1 MHPYFLIH
9 LLADGQLH
17 SGTELAQ
24 RLGVTRTAVWKQ
36 LRRLEEIGVEIESVR
51 GKGYR
56 LAEPLDLLSR
66 ESIENALSCHSPHP
80 ELILEPVVESTNAV
94 LMGLASC
101 AGRPRICLAEQ
112 QLQGRGR
119 RGRRWFSPFA
129 RNLYISIGLETD
141 AGAAAVQGVT
151 LGAGLGALRAL
162 TRLGVTG
169 LGIKWPND
177 LWLNGRKVAGI
188 LTELQG
194 SAQDDLRLVVGVG
207 LNVHKTAS
215 ETAIDQPWTSLARE
229 GQVPEGGRNQLAA
242 ELIAGILASVADL
255 GSGVDPDVPGEWS
268 QYDVLRGRQV
278 AVRGSDC
285 RGIADGID
293 ASGKLRLRTG
303 DGEVVLL
310 NAGEVSLEVPVDSA
324 G

>member
-1 MHPYFLIH
+1 MHPYPLIH

-17 SGTELAQ
+17 SGTEMAE

-36 LRRLEEIGVEIESVR
+36 LRRLEEIGLNVESVR

-66 ESIENALSCHSPHP
+66 ESIESALAGQDPQP
-80 ELILEPVVESTNAV
+80 ELMLEPVVESTNTL
-94 LMGLASC
+94 LMDHSGYS
-101 AGRPRICLAEQ
+101 GVPRICLSEQ

-119 RGRRWFSPFA
+119 RGRSWVSPFA
-129 RNLYISIGLETD
+129 RNLYLSVGLETD
-141 AGAAAVQGVT
+141 AGPAAVQGVT
-151 LGAGLGALRAL
+151 LRAGLGAVRAL
-162 TRLGVTG
+162 AGLGIDG

-194 SAQDDLRLVVGVG
+194 SAQDELRLVIGLG
-207 LNVHKTAS
+207 LNVYMTAP

-229 GQVPEGGRNQLAA
+229 GQVPEGGRNRLAA
-242 ELIAGILASVADL
+242 ALIEGILTSLADL
-255 GSGVDPDVPGEWS
+255 GLGSDPAIPDEWAR
-268 QYDVLRGRQV
+268 YDVLRGRQV
-278 AVRGSDC
+278 AVRGRDC
-285 RGIADGID
+285 RGIGDGID
-293 ASGKLRLRTG
+293 SSGQLRLRTA
-303 DGEVVLL
+303 DGEVILL
-310 NAGEVSLEVPVDSA
+310 NAGEVSLEVPIDSA

>member
-1 MHPYFLIH
+1 MHPYPLIH

-17 SGTELAQ
+17 SGTEMAE

-36 LRRLEEIGVEIESVR
+36 LRRLEEIGLNVESVR

-66 ESIENALSCHSPHP
+66 ESIESALAGQDPQP
-80 ELILEPVVESTNAV
+80 ELMLEPVVESTNTL
-94 LMGLASC
+94 LMDHSGYS
-101 AGRPRICLAEQ
+101 GVSRICLAEQ

-119 RGRRWFSPFA
+119 RGRSWVSPFA
-129 RNLYISIGLETD
+129 RNLYLSVGLETD
-141 AGAAAVQGVT
+141 AGPAAVQGVT
-151 LGAGLGALRAL
+151 LRAGLGAVRAL
-162 TRLGVTG
+162 AGLGIDG

-194 SAQDDLRLVVGVG
+194 SAQDELRLVIGLG
-207 LNVHKTAS
+207 LNVYMTAP

-229 GQVPEGGRNQLAA
+229 GQVPEGGRNRLAA
-242 ELIAGILASVADL
+242 ALIEGILTSLADL
-255 GSGVDPDVPGEWS
+255 GLGSDPAIPDEWAR
-268 QYDVLRGRQV
+268 YDVLRGRQV
-278 AVRGSDC
+278 AVRGRDC
-285 RGIADGID
+285 RGIGDGID
-293 ASGKLRLRTG
+293 SSGQLRLRTA
-303 DGEVVLL
+303 DGEAILL
-310 NAGEVSLEVPVDSA
+310 NAGEVSLEVPIDSA

>member
-1 MHPYFLIH
+1 MHLYSLIH
-9 LLADGQLH
+9 LLADGKLH
-17 SGTELAQ
+17 SGTELADH
-24 RLGVTRTAVWKQ
+24 LGVTRTAVWKQ
-36 LRRLEEIGVEIESVR
+36 LRRLEEIGVEVESVR

-66 ESIENALSCHSPHP
+66 ERVEKVLPRRIPQP

-94 LMGLASC
+94 LMEQASC
-101 AGRPRICLAEQ
+101 SEGPRICLAEQ

-129 RNLYISIGLETD
+129 RNLYLSIGLETD

-151 LGAGLGALRAL
+151 LRAGLGAVQAL
-162 TRLGVTG
+162 ARLGITG

-177 LWLNGRKVAGI
+177 IWLNGRKVAGI

-207 LNVHKTAS
+207 LNVYMTAA

-229 GQVPEGGRNQLAA
+229 GQVPDGGRDCLAGQL
-242 ELIAGILASVADL
+242 IDGILASVVDL
-255 GSGVDPDVPGEWS
+255 SAGVDPEIPDEWA

-285 RGIADGID
+285 RGIGDGID
-293 ASGKLRLRTG
+293 ASGQLRLRTPE
-303 DGEVVLL
+303 GEVVFL